1 MSYVLKCM
9 GVQKKFTS
17 LSIQSG
23 LHNLASFVAILPNI
37 DTTISQLQEV
47 NIYRDDE
54 LVFLGV
60 VESRRP
66 SFNDQGATLTL
77 EGRDYGSWLIHFT
90 LSSVIFPKTDPSD
103 MIRALIKPTKEVF
116 TYFDDFA
123 GETFNF
129 TPNRGTWAQQNG
141 IAEALDNQ
149 ADKFMYATCDEAG
162 AANWTNYLVSVYAC
176 PLAKYNGNRLD
187 WSYIA
192 VGVVGGFTSGP
203 NYIVAYLG
211 WDLSTGTRKFFLS
224 KVVAGTETV
233 LASLDFDWDYLKT
246 YHIALQ
252 LQGTTANAFLDGA
265 QRLTGTIPSGYN
277 TGKPGM
283 IAGGSHCQFDN
294 FFVSLTGKTA
304 TASLNSATAINAID
318 GNLDSKWSSGLA
330 QANGQW
336 FKLDLGAIISDVCRV
351 TVIQDITNFAK
362 NWKIEVSTDD
372 QDYAQVASK
381 TSDYRPTLEAFF
393 AAQSVRYIK
402 ITITNSD
409 SAQWDI
415 YEFGVSLKDG
425 DWILAEGTIDSL
437 GDVVTIKLSGGTR
450 LDGCFRVAETIGWN
464 FWIDLEGK
472 VNFKAVRGSDKSNTI
487 KFRKGIEITDR
498 IENPQELYL
507 GNCITVLG
515 SGEGDDQLR
524 VTVKDQ
530 DSINEYGQ
538 FDKVFIE
545 QDLMTLDALNRR
557 ANALLT
563 NWKKP
568 VDQVELDAIDPYASN
583 AFDVGDQVQIVHEDL
598 NLNTKYRIHEID
610 RTYVAP
616 QPGEGEQGG
625 ESIMLILADID
636 RLSIPLQEPSQI
648 IDEVKIQVDAIR
660 NYPAALDFRFDV
672 EEISGLRSVGSSL
685 PDRYL

>member
-1 MSYVLKCM
+1 
-9 GVQKKFTS
+9 
-17 LSIQSG
+17 
-23 LHNLASFVAILPNI
+23 
-37 DTTISQLQEV
+37 
-47 NIYRDDE
+47 
-54 LVFLGV
+54 
-60 VESRRP
+60 
-66 SFNDQGATLTL
+66 
-77 EGRDYGSWLIHFT
+77 
-90 LSSVIFPKTDPSD
+90 
-103 MIRALIKPTKEVF
+103 
-116 TYFDDFA
+116 
-123 GETFNF
+123 
-129 TPNRGTWAQQNG
+129 
-141 IAEALDNQ
+141 
-149 ADKFMYATCDEAG
+149 
-162 AANWTNYLVSVYAC
+162 
-176 PLAKYNGNRLD
+176 
-187 WSYIA
+187 
-192 VGVVGGFTSGP
+192 
-203 NYIVAYLG
+203 
-211 WDLSTGTRKFFLS
+211 
-224 KVVAGTETV
+224 
-233 LASLDFDWDYLKT
+233 
-246 YHIALQ
+246 
-252 LQGTTANAFLDGA
+252 
-265 QRLTGTIPSGYN
+265 
-277 TGKPGM
+277 
-283 IAGGSHCQFDN
+283 
-294 FFVSLTGKTA
+294 
-304 TASLNSATAINAID
+304 
-318 GNLDSKWSSGLA
+318 
-330 QANGQW
+330 
-336 FKLDLGAIISDVCRV
+336 
-351 TVIQDITNFAK
+351 
-362 NWKIEVSTDD
+362 
-372 QDYAQVASK
+372 
-381 TSDYRPTLEAFF
+381 
-393 AAQSVRYIK
+393 
-402 ITITNSD
+402 
-409 SAQWDI
+409 
-415 YEFGVSLKDG
+415 
-425 DWILAEGTIDSL
+425 
-437 GDVVTIKLSGGTR
+437 